1 MYFCT
6 LEAKIQTKTAYFY
19 DKANEQE
26 ALGTAMNK
34 TEMFFEKNSKSMI
47 IALLALFVLAA
58 AIFGYRQLI
67 SQPRERKAAEMI
79 AQAQYRFESTTPEYQ
94 LALEGDANGPGFL
107 DVIDQYGSTR
117 AGNLAKHYAGICYLR
132 LGDLDNA
139 ATYLAKYK
147 PAKGIPAEIVNA
159 QNIGLQGD
167 IAVEK
172 GDYAAAIKLFEK
184 AAKVSDN
191 NLTAPMYLRK
201 AALAANAMGN
211 KEQALG
217 FAQRIQNE
225 FPASA
230 EAQNAEKLMGTIQ
243 Q

>member
-1 MYFCT
+1 M
-6 LEAKIQTKTAYFY
+6 TKQNVA
-19 DKANEQE
+19 EPE
-26 ALGTAMNK
+26 SLGEAMNK
-34 TEMFFEKNSKSMI
+34 TELFFQKNGRLVTYI
-47 IALLALFVLAA
+47 FLALLVIAALV
-58 AIFGYRQLI
+58 FGYRSLI
-67 SQPRERKAAEMI
+67 VQPRIEKAAEMI
-79 AQAQYRFESTTPEYQ
+79 AQAQARFEAENPDFE
-94 LALEGDANGPGFL
+94 LALQGDANGAGFL

-139 ATYLAKYK
+139 AAYLAKYK